1 MGQSNLSHKIN
12 CWVLSE
18 GMAGTENQCIG
29 VANALGIPYEI
40 KQIKL
45 KEPWNTLSPYIGFEK
60 EWSFSPTL
68 TPPWPDILIAS
79 GRKSIAAS
87 RYIKKASKRRSFTVQ
102 IQDPRINSRHFDLVA
117 VPEHDPM
124 RASNVIV
131 TKASPN
137 KITNALLN
145 KAKKEF
151 SEIKKL
157 KSPRV
162 AVLIGGSSKAYDMTS
177 EITENLVRELKNIE
191 GTLMITCSRRT
202 GEVSKAILQK
212 NLDDKSN
219 FFWDGNGKNP
229 YLSFLAWADYIVV
242 TADSA
247 SMISESCTTGKPVY
261 MIDLEGRAKRIS
273 RLHNNLIKHGALR
286 KFVGKLDNYSYE
298 PLDDAQIVAQEI
310 KKRFKDFTKS
320 RE

>member
-1 MGQSNLSHKIN
+1 MEQSNLSNKIN

-29 VANALGIPYEI
+29 VANALGIPYKI

-45 KEPWNTLSPYIGFEK
+45 KEPWNSLSPYIGFEK
-60 EWSFSPTL
+60 EWSISPPL

-79 GRKSIAAS
+79 GRKSIAPS
-87 RYIKKASKRRSFTVQ
+87 RYIKKTSKGRSFTVQ
-102 IQDPRINSRHFDLVA
+102 IQDPRINSKHFDLVA

-124 RASNVIV
+124 RANNVIV

-145 KAKKEF
+145 KEKKEF
-151 SEIKKL
+151 LEIEKL
-157 KSPRV
+157 KSPRI

-177 EITENLVRELKNIE
+177 EITENLARKLKNID
-191 GTLMITCSRRT
+191 GSLMITCSRRT
-202 GEVSKAILQK
+202 GEVNKAILQK
-212 NLDDKSN
+212 NLDDNSN

-261 MIDLEGRAKRIS
+261 MIDLDGGARRIS

-320 RE
+320 R

>member
-1 MGQSNLSHKIN
+1 MEQSNLSNKIN

-29 VANALGIPYEI
+29 VANALGIPYKI

-45 KEPWNTLSPYIGFEK
+45 KEPWNSLSPYIGFEK
-60 EWSFSPTL
+60 EWSFSPPL

-79 GRKSIAAS
+79 GRKSIAPS
-87 RYIKKASKRRSFTVQ
+87 RYIKKTSKGRSFTVQ
-102 IQDPRINSRHFDLVA
+102 IQDPRINSKHFDLVA

-124 RASNVIV
+124 RANNVIV

-137 KITNALLN
+137 KITNTLLN

-151 SEIKKL
+151 SEIEKL
-157 KSPRV
+157 KSPRI
-162 AVLIGGSSKAYDMTS
+162 AVLIGGSSKAYDMTY
-177 EITENLVRELKNIE
+177 EITENLSRELKNIK
-191 GTLMITCSRRT
+191 GSLMITCSRRT
-202 GEVSKAILQK
+202 GEVNKAILQK
-212 NLDDKSN
+212 NLDDNSN

-261 MIDLEGRAKRIS
+261 MIDLDGGARRIS

-320 RE
+320 R